1 MQPAGACNVLITEHL
16 TSHHGPV
23 NSKYTGQ
30 EQILFNPIK
39 PSAGRGG
46 SRYSIT
52 ATSPNTH
59 FLFSHVNRTVLEV
72 GLNQSVHHIFICAA
86 AVRADVGREDVLAGG
101 GGKTIIR
108 SQQVP
113 PYQPPE
119 EDGRGLRSL

>member
-39 PSAGRGG
+39 PSAGRGS

-59 FLFSHVNRTVLEV
+59 FLLSHVNMTVAS
-72 GLNQSVHHIFICAA
+72 GIRLNQSVHHIFLCAA
-86 AVRADVGREDVLAGG
+86 AVQADVG
-101 GGKTIIR
+101 
-108 SQQVP
+108 
-113 PYQPPE
+113 
-119 EDGRGLRSL
+119 